1 MAYNFSL
8 YHFTPDHKIHQ
19 SHIASFVLIF
29 ATYLI
34 REDFLAFGLFYGF
47 FYKYHHTQ
55 ILRFSQF
62 CLSSTSSFYVFSST
76 LPAATLFGQE
86 QQVSE
91 RAAFSS
97 REHFFQRCMGIPSPN
112 TSFSNLAH
120 HRNIFTTFCRMF
132 SLSERINILELKNLV
147 LYLDF
152 LKMQLA
158 CKILLLCQCYLISKL
173 FRNRNPKFQ

>member
-19 SHIASFVLIF
+19 SHIASDPCNLPHQRRLLSFWLVLWILLQISPHLDFKIF
-29 ATYLI
+29 SILPLIYVLFLCFFLYFTSCYLI
-34 REDFLAFGLFYGF
+34 RSRTAGL
-47 FYKYHHTQ
+47 
-55 ILRFSQF
+55 RES
-62 CLSSTSSFYVFSST
+62 CVF
-76 LPAATLFGQE
+76 
-86 QQVSE
+86 QQ
-91 RAAFSS
+91 RI
-97 REHFFQRCMGIPSPN
+97 FFQRCMGIPSPN

-132 SLSERINILELKNLV
+132 SLSEHINILKLKNLV